1 MRIIICDVNVIVF
14 VTLMT
19 TLVAFNISIILFVA
33 SIVMLRN
40 KNISHCFLSKMK
52 EKIQEVIDAR
62 KKQAKM
68 WLKL

>member
-14 VTLMT
+14 ATLMT